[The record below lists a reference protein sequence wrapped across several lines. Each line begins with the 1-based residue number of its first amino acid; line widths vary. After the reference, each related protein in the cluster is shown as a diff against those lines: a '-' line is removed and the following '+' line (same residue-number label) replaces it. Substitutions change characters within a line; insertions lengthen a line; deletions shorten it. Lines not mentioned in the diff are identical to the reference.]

1 VEVSPLLQFSIAVF
15 TAAVVA
21 TLVPSVRKSIPRPI
35 EVVLWTALVF
45 VCVIGALSITN
56 PQARELTSSAFW
68 GVDQVI
74 NTLVGLLGAGLV
86 GWLSDNRFMIATWV
100 VLGWG
105 ADILALAM
113 LRSYRKSE
121 GWQPRVRLA
130 EWMELPRLP
139 IPSPE
144 PVVVPY
150 VIDELNRKWAA
161 GTAVAGAALL
171 SWLVNFSIRA
181 RDVLLPRAAERFAHA
196 VDAGRVESR
205 ARLESLRE
213 TASQLQFAAR
223 AGYDAAGA
231 PAVNGLAVKATEA
244 VHVVSSGQHGRGA
257 DARPGPVVD
266 IHVLLSAQSIG
277 WYGPL
282 RPAPTVPAEEDE
294 DEEGQT
300 DRLAS

>member
-1 VEVSPLLQFSIAVF
+1 MEVSPLLQFSIAVF

-21 TLVPSVRKSIPRPI
+21 TLVPSVRKSIPGPI

-74 NTLVGLLGAGLV
+74 NTLVALLGAGLV
-86 GWLSDNRFMIATWV
+86 GWISDNRSMIATWV

-181 RDVLLPRAAERFAHA
+181 RDVLLPRAAERFVHA
-196 VDAGRVESR
+196 VAAGRVESR

-213 TASQLQFAAR
+213 TASQLQFGAR
-223 AGYDAAGA
+223 AGYVDPRV
-231 PAVNGLAVKATEA
+231 PAINGLAVKATEA